1 MDNVKKLIQNLDPEE
16 WKKLYRWALQEEYV
30 RREKEQLKLEI
41 IQDVLGEEPPADE
54 PEEEVA
60 DGATES

>member
-16 WKKLYRWALQEEYV
+16 WKKLYRWALQEESV

-41 IQDVLGEEPPADE
+41 IQDVLG
-54 PEEEVA
+54 
-60 DGATES
+60 